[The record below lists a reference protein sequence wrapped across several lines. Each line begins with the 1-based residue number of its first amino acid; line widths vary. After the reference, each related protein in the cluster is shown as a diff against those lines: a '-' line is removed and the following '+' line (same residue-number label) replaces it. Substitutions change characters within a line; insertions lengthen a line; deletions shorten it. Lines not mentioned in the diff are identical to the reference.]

1 MEIYFYKNK
10 ETGEFKMQIKPVE
23 DENWVELKA
32 NSTDA
37 AVEKHVPVIEREGNK
52 VVVTVGSTLHPMSEE
67 HFISHIILVTDKQC
81 IMRNLKP
88 GDEPKASFDLEEGE
102 EIKEAY
108 SYCNLHSLWVK
119 KR

>member
-37 AVEKHVPVIEREGNK
+37 AVEKHVPVIEIDQTAVVHVLSK
-52 VVVTVGSTLHPMSEE
+52 VISIMEMDDTFLMS
-67 HFISHIILVTDKQC
+67 L
-81 IMRNLKP
+81 
-88 GDEPKASFDLEEGE
+88 
-102 EIKEAY
+102 
-108 SYCNLHSLWVK
+108 
-119 KR
+119 